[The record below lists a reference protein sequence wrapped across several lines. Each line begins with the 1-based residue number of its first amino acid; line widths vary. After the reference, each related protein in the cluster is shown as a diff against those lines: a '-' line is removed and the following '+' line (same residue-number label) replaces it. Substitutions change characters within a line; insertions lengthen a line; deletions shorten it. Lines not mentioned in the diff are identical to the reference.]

1 MSDLSPIL
9 LFVFNRPQHTR
20 RTLAALEKNHLAKD
34 STLYIYSDGPKTSED
49 IDRVNKV
56 RSIIREPLAF
66 KNIVIKE
73 RKKNYGL
80 AENVIDGV
88 SKVIQKH
95 RKVIVLEDDLET
107 SPFALQYF
115 NDALNLYKDVNKV
128 MHISGYMY
136 PVANKANL
144 TESFF
149 FRAISSWGWATWDR
163 AWEHFDPDIESLTKN
178 FTKEKIKKF
187 SIDGK
192 ENFWRQVKLYKTNK
206 INSWAIRWYLSVFNQ
221 DGLSLYPRESMIQNM
236 GTDGSGAHADI
247 DEAYK
252 VDLATAPIEISPLA
266 PKENKIAYE
275 AIKHFFTHRKGNLF
289 ERAIRYIRNK
299 LLK

>member
-20 RTLAALEKNHLAKD
+20 HTLAALEKNHLAKD

>member
-275 AIKHFFTHRKGNLF
+275 AIKHFFAHRKGNLF